1 VAGSG
6 DNPRNQTMTATTIER
21 RGTPLLET
29 PYRFDDGPNGEKVVR
44 GTAAVFNKRSH
55 DLGGFTEIIEPGA
68 FERVLSQ
75 SPDVV
80 ALFNHD
86 PDHLLARTAS
96 GTLELAVDSDGLNYS
111 FTPPDTT
118 LGRDL
123 AVLLERG
130 DIVGSSFAFVIAEDG
145 QRWDESEDGKFTRYV
160 TDVEALVDVSLVTS
174 PAYPDSSV
182 ALRSLNQWREQNVV
196 PVSMPADA
204 IWRLTVGRSIARR
217 EQIRNE
223 NT

>member
-1 VAGSG
+1 MNA
-6 DNPRNQTMTATTIER
+6 TIER
-21 RGTPLLET
+21 RGTPLLEN
-29 PYRFDDGPNGEKVVR
+29 PYEFADGPNGEKVVR

-68 FERVLSQ
+68 FERVLAE

-96 GTLELAVDSDGLNYS
+96 GTLELGVDDEGLNYT

-123 AVLLERG
+123 SVLLSRG
-130 DIVGSSFAFVIAEDG
+130 DIVGSSFAFIIDEDG
-145 QRWDESEDGKFTRYV
+145 QRWETDENGGMVRH
-160 TDVEALVDVSLVTS
+160 VESVAALIDVSLVTS
-174 PAYPDSSV
+174 PAYPDASV
-182 ALRSLNQWREQNVV
+182 ALRALDHWRA
-196 PVSMPADA
+196 SKIISIPADA
-204 IWRLTVGRSIARR
+204 TWRMAVGRSIARR

>member
-1 VAGSG
+1 MNA
-6 DNPRNQTMTATTIER
+6 TIER
-21 RGTPLLET
+21 RGTPRIET
-29 PYRFDDGPNGEKVVR
+29 PYRFDDGPDGEKRVR

-68 FERVLSQ
+68 FERVLNE

-96 GTLELAVDSDGLNYS
+96 GTLELGIDAEGLNYS

-123 AVLLERG
+123 AVLLSRG
-130 DIVGSSFAFVIAEDG
+130 DIVGSSFAFIIAEDG
-145 QRWDESEDGKFTRYV
+145 QRWETDKNGGMVRHVESV
-160 TDVEALVDVSLVTS
+160 AALIDVSLVTS

-182 ALRSLNQWREQNVV
+182 ALRALDHWRASKTI
-196 PVSMPADA
+196 SMPADA
-204 IWRLTVGRSIARR
+204 MWRLTVGRSIARR
-217 EQIRNE
+217 EQIRHE
-223 NT
+223 HT